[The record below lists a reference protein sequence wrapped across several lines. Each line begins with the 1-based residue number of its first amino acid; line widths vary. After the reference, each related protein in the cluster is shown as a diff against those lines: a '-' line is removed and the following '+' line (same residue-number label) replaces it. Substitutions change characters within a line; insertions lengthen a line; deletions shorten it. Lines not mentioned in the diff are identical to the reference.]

1 VFEQVF
7 KNIDHELRKDAGCG
21 SELDYGE
28 QSSWILFL
36 KSLEDL
42 ERDRAA
48 AASLSGKPYQPI
60 LSEQYRWSS
69 WAAPRNSDGQLDH
82 HNALTGEDLCDS
94 STRNCSPTWQ
104 PSSKQPPIALRW
116 SKRLGKSSARSRT
129 GCIF

>member
-1 VFEQVF
+1 MFEQVF

-36 KSLEDL
+36 KYLEDL

-60 LSEQYRWSS
+60 LNEPYRWSS
-69 WAAPRNSDGQLDH
+69 WAAPHTADGQLDH
-82 HNALTGEDLCDS
+82 HNALTGEDLLRFVNSELFPYLAAFKQTAPDS
-94 STRNCSPTWQ
+94 ATVE
-104 PSSKQPPIALRW
+104 
-116 SKRLGKSSARSRT
+116 
-129 GCIF
+129 